1 MIIIKNEK
9 VYDILKWIQRVVIP
23 ALITFYGV
31 LAVRLN
37 IPNTETVLAI
47 AAAFD
52 ALLGTLLGIDQ
63 INYAKARE
71 RDFDDGD
78 QE

>member
-1 MIIIKNEK
+1 MIIKNER
-9 VYDILKWIQRVVIP
+9 VYDVLKWIQRVAIP

-37 IPNTETVLAI
+37 IPYTETVLAI

-52 ALLGTLLGIDQ
+52 TLLGTLLGIDQ
-63 INYAKARE
+63 INYNRIKE
-71 RDFDDGD
+71 QEKSNDGS
-78 QE
+78 EE